1 MTQWIGEQ
9 CPDNRPVTDEG
20 GGPPWLVG
28 TEPGREEIPQQDR
41 ARRPRWNA
49 MADKIASDSI
59 CIVGVTVDGDRT
71 MPRVSG
77 AGIDSDR
84 DADLPHRGVA
94 PSGCP
99 LLQRDG

>member
-1 MTQWIGEQ
+1 MAG
-9 CPDNRPVTDEG
+9 RH
-20 GGPPWLVG
+20 
-28 TEPGREEIPQQDR
+28 EPGREEIPQQDR